1 MSLVSRERTEDG
13 SLTLFSSDY
22 GAHYHSLHGAVQE
35 SRHVFVQ
42 SGLRYFID
50 QHPDRREVSIGE
62 FGFGTGLNA
71 YLTLEESEKHSI
83 DIRYTG
89 FELHPLKNAEVQ
101 GLYEETVI
109 RNEDSFMRLHTTPW
123 EQEIAISDHF
133 RILKAQQDFRN
144 VDVVDQFDIVYY
156 DAFGPGVQPSLWG
169 ETLAEILLRSMRA
182 QGIMV
187 TFSVKGSFRRA
198 LQAAGFSVTKIE
210 GPPGKRE
217 MTRAIKT

>member
-13 SLTLFSSDY
+13 SLTLFSSQY

-35 SRHVFVQ
+35 SLHVFIK
-42 SGLRYFID
+42 SGFLYYID
-50 QHPDRREVSIGE
+50 QFKVREIVTIGE

-71 YLTLEESEKHSI
+71 YLTLEEAEKHKI
-83 DIRYTG
+83 HIQYTG
-89 FELHPLKNAEVQ
+89 FELHPLQKEDIQ
-101 GLYEETVI
+101 GLYDRTII
-109 RNEDSFMRLHTTPW
+109 RDEDSFAELHAIPW
-123 EQEIAISDHF
+123 EVENGISDHF
-133 RILKAQQDFRN
+133 RITKAREDFRN

-156 DAFGPGVQPSLWG
+156 DAFGPGVQPDLWG
-169 ETLAEILLRSMRA
+169 ETLAEILFNSMREP
-182 QGIMV
+182 GVMV

-198 LQAAGFSVTKIE
+198 LQAAGFSVDKIE